1 MFTDFRVLTPV
12 SSPCPHIP
20 PPHPQ
25 TPFHFLSSLRS
36 IHPGPRMP
44 GVSLTSP
51 YTVVPSDAMPDISLG
66 RDYEHSRTVCSQIL
80 PTESQAQDPSRQG
93 SKTVPGTLSAPSS
106 VCLTIGVCLWAFLH
120 PLHSIQGFQ
129 VKRTREPPHWGHA
142 NYRSNTHNLE

>member
-93 SKTVPGTLSAPSS
+93 SKTDGARNSECPQFCMLDHWGLPLGLPPPSS
-106 VCLTIGVCLWAFLH
+106 FNPGVSSEKDEGASTLGTC
-120 PLHSIQGFQ
+120 
-129 VKRTREPPHWGHA
+129 
-142 NYRSNTHNLE
+142 